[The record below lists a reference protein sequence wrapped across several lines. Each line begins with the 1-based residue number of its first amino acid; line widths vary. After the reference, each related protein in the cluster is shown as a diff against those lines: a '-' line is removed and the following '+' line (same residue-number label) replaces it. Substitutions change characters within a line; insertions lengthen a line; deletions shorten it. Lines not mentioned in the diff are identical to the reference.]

1 MATFKCNLD
10 TQILLG
16 GTEAL
21 DRIYYACKYVTKQQ
35 KRLDSVIPIAVAA
48 LKRRQE
54 KEVRDGTAD
63 LCSTEA
69 KIAHSRRRVTSMV
82 YSMTNRQKIAGPLA
96 ALYIHLGT
104 CCYSSAS
111 CSKLPLGD
119 MIRQLCS
126 SEAYQCQLVTAS
138 TRRDTSN
145 TNATAVSKLDNYI
158 FRRKDLEI
166 LNVYEF
172 TMKYYRRQSP
182 FWHPLPQCPSKRRRN
197 VNHWIPD
204 TRNYR

>member
-63 LCSTEA
+63 LCCYVNGLLYDESTGN
-69 KIAHSRRRVTSMV
+69 RRSVGST
-82 YSMTNRQKIAGPLA
+82 
-96 ALYIHLGT
+96 IHP
-104 CCYSSAS
+104 SW
-111 CSKLPLGD
+111 
-119 MIRQLCS
+119 
-126 SEAYQCQLVTAS
+126 
-138 TRRDTSN
+138 
-145 TNATAVSKLDNYI
+145 
-158 FRRKDLEI
+158 
-166 LNVYEF
+166 NV
-172 TMKYYRRQSP
+172 
-182 FWHPLPQCPSKRRRN
+182 LLL
-197 VNHWIPD
+197 
-204 TRNYR
+204 